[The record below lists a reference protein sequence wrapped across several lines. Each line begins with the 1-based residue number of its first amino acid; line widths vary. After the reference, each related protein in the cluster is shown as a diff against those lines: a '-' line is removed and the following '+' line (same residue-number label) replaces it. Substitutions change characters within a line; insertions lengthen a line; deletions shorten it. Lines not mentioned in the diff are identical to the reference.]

1 MHSFAFI
8 GELLKKG
15 KRFAVSYIVAECLA
29 NKELENSTLLH
40 HVAEYLLNPT
50 EKINK
55 TDVIEWLRWLLGAGK
70 NPDEFSK
77 EGTTEMRISSLR
89 SFLNCFSFKF
99 SY

>member
-1 MHSFAFI
+1 MYSFAFI

-15 KRFAVSYIVAECLA
+15 KRFAVSYIVADCQLD
-29 NKELENSTLLH
+29 KEPESAILLH

-55 TDVIEWLRWLLGAGK
+55 TDVIEWIKWLLAAGK

-77 EGTTEMRISSLR
+77 EGNHSPFI
-89 SFLNCFSFKF
+89 FKIIQ
-99 SY
+99 Y